1 MDPPQGKQYELRDL
15 NDEFEEGVMGELN
28 RDKFKFLKLLGTGGF
43 GKVYQVMSKHSKNH
57 YAMKVLSKNQI
68 RHYKLENQL
77 KREIHI
83 LNTCKHEFIIE
94 LYACFEDSE

>member
-1 MDPPQGKQYELRDL
+1 MDSPKKKQYELQEL
-15 NDEFEEGVMGELN
+15 NNEFENGAMNPLN

-43 GKVYQVMSKHSKNH
+43 GKVYQVMSLHSKNH
-57 YAMKVLSKNQI
+57 YALKVLSKNQI
-68 RHYKLENQL
+68 KYYKLENQL

>member
-1 MDPPQGKQYELRDL
+1 MDSSTKKQFELDEL
-15 NDEFEEGVMGELN
+15 NNQFENGAMAPLN

-43 GKVYQVMSKHSKNH
+43 GKVYQVISTHSKNH
-57 YAMKVLSKNQI
+57 YALKVLSKNQI

-77 KREIHI
+77 KREISI

>member
-1 MDPPQGKQYELRDL
+1 MNPSNKKMYELEDL
-15 NDEFEEGVMGELN
+15 NKQFENGAMNPLN

-43 GKVYQVMSKHSKNH
+43 GKVYQVVSLHSQNH
-57 YAMKVLSKNQI
+57 YALKVLSKNQI

-77 KREIHI
+77 KREIYI
-83 LNTCKHEFIIE
+83 LNTCKHEYIIE